1 MSVNQNEQT
10 KKHVGTLLLKE
21 INKLNANDD
30 NCLKNNIIISGD
42 AIFEPKSNYYI
53 EQEGICCEKEY
64 DENVDSVMKKL
75 ENGAIANKHWSS
87 PDGEIIT
94 TSSNTFDKLD
104 GGYYTLHTAQNV
116 GLFFIKEKVNINK
129 LYRLPNEATNIIL
142 KDVETFWESEEQ
154 YKRYQRVYRRNYLLY
169 SAPGTGKT
177 SLINI
182 MCKDLIEKHDGI
194 VITLSDSD
202 DIRLFVDAVRRIRN
216 IEGDRK
222 IIAVIEDIDN
232 FVGDGTRSSSLDTL
246 ILNIL
251 DGNYK
256 MSNVVIIATTNYIER
271 LESRYKNRPSR
282 FDRVIEFPLP
292 NEESRKMFIEK
303 TILSEDIK
311 KIDINKWV
319 EKTDGFTIDHINELI
334 LLHFVYGHSE
344 DEAFE
349 MMSEMVENNNKLT
362 NKTSVKNK
370 KLGF

>member
-1 MSVNQNEQT
+1 MGYNISVDKNYEPIREDGIFTPIAIQT
-10 KKHVGTLLLKE
+10 K
-21 INKLNANDD
+21 D
-30 NCLKNNIIISGD
+30 S
-42 AIFEPKSNYYI
+42 SYNYYDCCDGD
-53 EQEGICCEKEY
+53 EGY
-64 DENVDSVMKKL
+64 DCVSNDSVMKKL
-75 ENGAIANKHWSS
+75 EEGSIANKHWSS

-104 GGYYTLHTAQNV
+104 GGYYTLHSAQNV
-116 GLFFIKEKVNINK
+116 GLYFIKEKVNINK
-129 LYRLPNEATNIIL
+129 LYRLPNEATNIVL
-142 KDVETFWESEEQ
+142 NDVKTFWESEEQ

-182 MCKDLIEKHDGI
+182 MCKDLIEKYDGI
-194 VITLSDSD
+194 VITLSDAD
-202 DIRLFVDAVRRIRN
+202 EIRLFVDAVRRIRN

-246 ILNIL
+246 LLNIL

-292 NEESRKMFIEK
+292 NDESRKLFIEK
-303 TILSEDIK
+303 TILPEDID
-311 KIDINKWV
+311 KIDINKWI
-319 EKTDGFTIDHINELI
+319 EKTNGYTIDHINELI

-344 DEAFE
+344 EDSFNI
-349 MMSEMVENNNKLT
+349 MSNMVNNNSSLT
-362 NKTSVKNK
+362 NKTSINK
-370 KLGF
+370 QKLGF